1 MQRLGRKI
9 QCMGSDRCE
18 VLAPLH
24 WTQHQALQPR
34 ILELLASPELRQR
47 GTLAGE
53 QALRKRRDRLH
64 IEQRPVRVEDQRIDR
79 EGRHGV
85 GNHRSTS
92 LTNFLS
98 SYAKIA
104 RMSHVDANV
113 AKKIGVTLACNPLV
127 PWWAILG
134 SNQ

>member
-1 MQRLGRKI
+1 
-9 QCMGSDRCE
+9 MGSDRCE

-24 WTQHQALQPR
+24 RTQHQTLQPR
-34 ILELLASPELRQR
+34 LLELLASPELRQR

-92 LTNFLS
+92 LTEFSVIVCKNC
-98 SYAKIA
+98 ADVA
-104 RMSHVDANV
+104 ADANAV
-113 AKKIGVTLACNPLV
+113 KKIGVTLACNPLV